1 VTVTETNH
9 HAIVVPPDV
18 MTLGGGPVYLATR
31 DIVAEVEFSA
41 DPNMVA
47 DVEIS
52 ADPVEIYPLLSAS
65 PHEMIQNPEIPQVI
79 IFDEMSRR
87 FPLI

>member
-1 VTVTETNH
+1 
-9 HAIVVPPDV
+9 
-18 MTLGGGPVYLATR
+18 
-31 DIVAEVEFSA
+31 VEFSA